1 MPSALV
7 ITRHIISMCAHLTW
21 GPGFQPQLTAP
32 SSKLKKATGSTRRK
46 PPHADRRIG
55 GGSTAQAGTRPLSAA
70 HRLLSRAV
78 EWVLD
83 GLGAS
88 RRAQK
93 PQRKGAYETPFPSLP
108 TPGSKIVTNAAGKAR
123 FTFPECQGKQQCRV
137 HGLYPPY

>member
-1 MPSALV
+1 
-7 ITRHIISMCAHLTW
+7 MCAHLTW

-137 HGLYPPY
+137 HGLYPP